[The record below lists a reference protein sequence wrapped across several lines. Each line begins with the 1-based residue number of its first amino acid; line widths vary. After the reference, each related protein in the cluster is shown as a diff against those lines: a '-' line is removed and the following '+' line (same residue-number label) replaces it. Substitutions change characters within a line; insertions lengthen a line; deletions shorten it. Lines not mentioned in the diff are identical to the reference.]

1 MYFCIKT
8 DSHSSHCSHVL
19 YFLCQRP
26 CKSETCFGLFYLQLF
41 VIACITMTVFLQTQM
56 DIDVLHANYYMGSLF
71 YSLNILLVDGLP
83 ELAMTLQRLEV
94 FYKQKEFCFYP
105 AWAYA
110 IPASVLKVPLSFV
123 ESLVWTSLTY
133 YVIGYS
139 PEAKR

>member
-1 MYFCIKT
+1 
-8 DSHSSHCSHVL
+8 
-19 YFLCQRP
+19 
-26 CKSETCFGLFYLQLF
+26 
-41 VIACITMTVFLQTQM
+41 MTVFLQTQM
-56 DIDVLHANYYMGSLF
+56 DIDVLHANYYMGALF